1 LTNRK
6 KTGTGGELLA
16 AEFLKNR
23 GYRILATNFRPPM
36 TLWRGEIDIVASDGP
51 VICFVEVKTRRTSTA
66 DPTESV
72 TRAKRQQLIA
82 LAEAYLAVTKTAKD
96 AECRF
101 DVVAIT
107 IGSDDAYQTVKLYQN
122 AFWPE

>member
-1 LTNRK
+1 MTNRK

-16 AEFLKNR
+16 VEFLKSR
-23 GYRILATNFRPPM
+23 GYQILATNFRPPM
-36 TLWRGEIDIVASDGP
+36 KLWRGEIDIVASDGP
-51 VICFVEVKTRRTSTA
+51 VICFVEVKTRRRSNA

-72 TRAKRQQLIA
+72 TKAKRRQLIA
-82 LAEAYLAVTKTAKD
+82 LAEAYLAVTNTPKD

-101 DVVAIT
+101 DVVAVT
-107 IGSDDAYQTVKLYQN
+107 IGGDEAYQTVKLYQN